1 MRAVKSKSYRR
12 GRIADIQK
20 VGGENWLEILSEVSR
35 IAALTLELDTRL
47 NLIVE
52 LIAKQTGADACSILL
67 MDEERENLIL
77 KATKGLN
84 SMAINKVIL
93 KVGEGITGLTA
104 KEMKVITS
112 RNALNDPRSVYFP
125 ETGEERFKSVLSV
138 PIVDVDRCIGVIY
151 TQTINEK
158 DYTENDIKFLTT
170 IANNITWMIKNAQLY
185 EKARQKISELSI
197 LYEISMAMQT
207 TINLDRLLRIILSC
221 ITVGDVFGFNMAAL
235 FLVNEKTNTLQGMM
249 GLGPDTGEEARE
261 IWSKL
266 PEITNLFQWLTSQD
280 DVLVRKESN
289 FNKFIKSIRIPLTHD
304 GGVLALTVL
313 EKKPFN
319 IKDARNDPM
328 VNKELLEKSGV
339 NSFATVPI
347 IAKNQVLGVIVVN
360 NIYTNKPIE
369 DEDLQSLVRFTVHA
383 GWAIENARLFS
394 QLKEANKEIL
404 IAEQQLIQSERLS
417 ALGQLAAELAHE
429 IKNPLV
435 TIGGFARRLS
445 EKTGFTHDEKKY
457 IDIIISEVE
466 RVEKILKDILNYS
479 RVIKP
484 TFSDY
489 NINTLIEEVLSSYEG
504 IFSESGIVVK
514 RELSD
519 NIHPLHIDTSQIK
532 QVLVNILYNASEC
545 MTGKGGAITIKTEL
559 LNREDDGVTISI
571 SDTGGG
577 IPPEILDNIFNP
589 FFTTKNH
596 GTGLGL
602 SLSKK
607 IIENHGG
614 TIGIDNRI
622 GEGATFIINLPA
634 KQDSRIQ
641 GVKGSEY

>member
-1 MRAVKSKSYRR
+1 MGAVKSKSYRR

-20 VGGENWLEILSEVSR
+20 VCGENWLEILSEVSR
-35 IAALTLELDTRL
+35 IATLTLELETRL

-52 LIAKQTGADACSILL
+52 LIAKHTGADACSILL
-67 MDEERENLIL
+67 MDEDRESLIL

-84 SMAINKVIL
+84 PMAINKVIL

-197 LYEISMAMQT
+197 LYEI
-207 TINLDRLLRIILSC
+207 
-221 ITVGDVFGFNMAAL
+221 NMAAL

-280 DVLVRKESN
+280 DVLVKKESN

-445 EKTGFTHDEKKY
+445 EKTGFNHEEKKY

-545 MTGKGGAITIKTEL
+545 MTGK
-559 LNREDDGVTISI
+559 
-571 SDTGGG
+571 
-577 IPPEILDNIFNP
+577 
-589 FFTTKNH
+589 
-596 GTGLGL
+596 
-602 SLSKK
+602 
-607 IIENHGG
+607 
-614 TIGIDNRI
+614 
-622 GEGATFIINLPA
+622 
-634 KQDSRIQ
+634 
-641 GVKGSEY
+641 

>member
-20 VGGENWLEILSEVSR
+20 VSGENWLEILSEVGR
-35 IAALTLELDTRL
+35 IAALTLELETRL

-52 LIAKQTGADACSILL
+52 LIARQTGSDACSILL
-67 MDEERENLIL
+67 MDEDRENLVL

-84 SMAINKVIL
+84 PMSINKVIL
-93 KVGEGITGLTA
+93 KAGEGITGLTA
-104 KEMKVITS
+104 KEMKVIAS

-125 ETGEERFKSVLSV
+125 ETWEERFKSVLSV
-138 PIVDVDRCIGVIY
+138 PIMDKNDCIGVIY
-151 TQTINEK
+151 TQTISEK
-158 DYTENDIKFLTT
+158 DYTENDIRLLTT
-170 IANNITWMIKNAQLY
+170 IANNISWMIKNAQLY
-185 EKARQKISELSI
+185 EEARQKIAELSI

-221 ITVGDVFGFNMAAL
+221 VTVGSVLGFNRASL

-249 GLGPDTGEEARE
+249 GLGPDSGEDARD
-261 IWSKL
+261 IWNKL
-266 PEITNLFQWLTSQD
+266 TEITNLFQWLTSQGEA
-280 DVLVRKESN
+280 LGKKESS
-289 FNKFIKSIRIPLTHD
+289 FDKFIKSTRIPITQD
-304 GGVLALTVL
+304 SGILALTVI

-319 IKDARNDPM
+319 IKDARNDPR
-328 VNKELLEKSGV
+328 VNKELLDKLGI

-347 IAKNQVLGVIVVN
+347 ITKNQVLGTIVVD
-360 NIYTNKPIE
+360 NIYTSRPIR
-369 DEDLQSLVRFTVHA
+369 DEDLQSLVRFATHA

-394 QLKEANKEIL
+394 QLREANKDIL

-445 EKTGFTHDEKKY
+445 EKTDFSPEGKKY
-457 IDIIISEVE
+457 TDIIISEVE
-466 RVEKILKDILNYS
+466 RVEKLLKDILNYS
-479 RVIKP
+479 RDVKP

-489 NINTLIEEVLSSYEG
+489 NINTLIDEVLSSYER
-504 IFSESGIVVK
+504 IFSDSGVIVK
-514 RELSD
+514 KELSV
-519 NIHPLHIDTSQIK
+519 NIYPLHIDTSQIK
-532 QVLVNILYNASEC
+532 QVFLNILYNAVEC
-545 MTGKGGAITIKTEL
+545 MTGKGGVITIKTEPL
-559 LNREDDGVTISI
+559 SGEEGVTISI

-589 FFTTKNH
+589 FFTTKRQ

-607 IIENHGG
+607 IIESHGG

-622 GEGATFIINLPA
+622 GEGATFIITLPRRQ
-634 KQDSRIQ
+634 K
-641 GVKGSEY
+641 

>member
-1 MRAVKSKSYRR
+1 MRAVKSKSHRR

-20 VGGENWLEILSEVSR
+20 VTGENWLEILSEVSR
-35 IAALTLELDTRL
+35 IASLTLELETRL

-52 LIAKQTGADACSILL
+52 LIAKQTGSDACSILL
-67 MDEERENLIL
+67 MDEDRENLVL

-84 SMAINKVIL
+84 PMSINKVIL
-93 KVGEGITGLTA
+93 KVGEGITGMTA
-104 KEMKVITS
+104 KEMMVIAS

-125 ETGEERFKSVLSV
+125 ETWEERFKSVLSV
-138 PIVDVDRCIGVIY
+138 PIIDKNDCIGVIY
-151 TQTINEK
+151 TQTISEK
-158 DYTENDIKFLTT
+158 DYTENDIRLLTT
-170 IANNITWMIKNAQLY
+170 IANNISWMIKNAQLY
-185 EKARQKISELSI
+185 EEARKKIAELSI

-221 ITVGDVFGFNMAAL
+221 VTVGSVLGFNRASL

-249 GLGPDTGEEARE
+249 GLGPDSGEEARE
-261 IWSKL
+261 IWNKL
-266 PEITNLFQWLTSQD
+266 TEITNLFQWLTSQGEA
-280 DVLVRKESN
+280 LGKKESS
-289 FNKFIKSIRIPLTHD
+289 FDKFIKSTRIPITQD
-304 GGVLALTVL
+304 SGILALTVI

-319 IKDARNDPM
+319 IKDARNDPR
-328 VNKELLEKSGV
+328 VNKELSDKLGV

-347 IAKNQVLGVIVVN
+347 ITKNQVLGTIVVD
-360 NIYTNKPIE
+360 NIYTNRPIR
-369 DEDLQSLVRFTVHA
+369 DEDLQSLVRFTTHA

-394 QLKEANKEIL
+394 QLREANKDIL

-445 EKTGFTHDEKKY
+445 EKSDFNHDEKKY
-457 IDIIISEVE
+457 TDIIISEVKRLE
-466 RVEKILKDILNYS
+466 NLLKDILNYS
-479 RVIKP
+479 RDIKSN
-484 TFSDY
+484 FSDY
-489 NINTLIEEVLSSYEG
+489 DINTLIEEVLSSYES
-504 IFSESGIVVK
+504 IFNESGILVK
-514 RELSD
+514 RELSAS
-519 NIHPLHIDTSQIK
+519 IHPLHIDTSQIK
-532 QVLVNILYNASEC
+532 QVLVNILYNAVEC
-545 MTGKGGAITIKTEL
+545 MTGKAGFIAIKTEPL
-559 LNREDDGVTISI
+559 SGEEGGVTISI

-589 FFTTKNH
+589 FFTTKIQ

-607 IIENHGG
+607 IVESHSG

-622 GEGATFIINLPA
+622 GEGATFIINLPRRG
-634 KQDSRIQ
+634 K
-641 GVKGSEY
+641 